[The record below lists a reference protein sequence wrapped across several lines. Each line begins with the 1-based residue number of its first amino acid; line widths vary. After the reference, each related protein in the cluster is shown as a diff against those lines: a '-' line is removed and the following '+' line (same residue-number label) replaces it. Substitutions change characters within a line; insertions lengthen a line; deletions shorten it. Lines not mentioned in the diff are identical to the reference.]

1 MRICVVQQ
9 TLDVHV
15 PKPFVKWAGGKRQ
28 LLPLL
33 TKMFPKGCGT
43 YHEPFLGGGA
53 VLFNILAS
61 GKNVSCRASDL
72 NSDLIL
78 AYLAVRDRVEDL
90 IEALREHDAAFKKD
104 RKVYYYAVRAQTPG
118 GHIEKASRLLF
129 LNKTCFNGLYRVNR
143 RGMFNVPMGSYA
155 NPNIVNEDGLR
166 LASKALRSGQV
177 DLECNDFEKAL
188 DRAKPGDMVYLD
200 PPYHPV
206 SKDGNFTGYTRGDFT
221 LADLERLA
229 AACNRLDELGC
240 RVMMS
245 NSCAREVT
253 SLFGKEP
260 WVVRSVTA
268 ARCINSDGRNR
279 TGHREVVI
287 TNYAK
292 RPAEAVP
299 SGVRARTPEGP
310 VPEPR
315 VRLAGPPV
323 QSL

>member
-1 MRICVVQQ
+1 MNKGVVQQ
-9 TLDVHV
+9 TLDVHT

-33 TKMFPKGCGT
+33 TKMFPNGGGT

-53 VLFNILAS
+53 VLFNMLAS
-61 GKNVSCRASDL
+61 GKKVSCRASDL

-78 AYLAVRDRVEDL
+78 TYLAVRDRVEEL

-104 RKVYYYAVRAQTPG
+104 RKVYYYAVRAQTPS
-118 GHIEKASRLLF
+118 GHVEKASRLLF

-155 NPNIVNEDGLR
+155 NPNIVNEEGLR
-166 LASKALRSGQV
+166 LASEALRSCQV
-177 DLECNDFEKAL
+177 ELECNDFEKAL
-188 DRAKPGDMVYLD
+188 GRAEPGDMVYLD

-229 AACNRLDELGC
+229 AVCNRLDELGC

-253 SLFGKEP
+253 SLFGKKP
-260 WVVRSVTA
+260 WKVRSVTA
-268 ARCINSDGRNR
+268 FRCINSDGRNR
-279 TGHREVVI
+279 TGHHEVVI

-292 RPAEAVP
+292 PPTKAARPG
-299 SGVRARTPEGP
+299 SRARTRGGP

-315 VRLAGPPV
+315 VRLAAPPV